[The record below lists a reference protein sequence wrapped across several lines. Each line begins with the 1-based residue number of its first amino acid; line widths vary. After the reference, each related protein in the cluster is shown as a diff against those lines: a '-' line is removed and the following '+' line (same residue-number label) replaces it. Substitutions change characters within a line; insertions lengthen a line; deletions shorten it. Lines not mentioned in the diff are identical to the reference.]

1 LKAYELMMSLF
12 HNDRENRPRAFWRL
26 LLQTVLYSA
35 GITILG
41 SLAFAAV
48 ALSRGMSLGSETAES
63 LAASPSFLAT
73 NGVASLAATIISVWL
88 AGRFFDRRAFS
99 GFGMCLKDRDWWF
112 DLGFGLSLGALL
124 MTGIFLLELSAG
136 WIEVTGTFETPA
148 GSGSFLPAILAPA
161 ILFLCVG
168 IYEELVS
175 RGYQLTNLAEG
186 LNYPSLGP
194 RGAVLLAWVLS
205 SSIFGFFH
213 LANPGATLASTI
225 NIAFA
230 GLLLGVGYVLTG
242 RLAIP
247 IGLHITWNFFQGNVF
262 GFPVSGLD
270 PIGATFLTT
279 EQGGPLLFTG
289 GAFGPE
295 AGLLDIAAALIGS
308 LLIWLWVRARY
319 GKATLETS
327 IAEPP
332 AGRAEETKTSA
343 EG

>member
-1 LKAYELMMSLF
+1 VILF
-12 HNDRENRPRAFWRL
+12 RDDREIRPRAFWRL
-26 LLQTVLYSA
+26 LFQTVLYLV
-35 GITILG
+35 GITLLG
-41 SLAFAAV
+41 SLSFTAF
-48 ALSRGMSLGSETAES
+48 ALSRGMSLGSETTES
-63 LAASPSFLAT
+63 LATSPSFLAI
-73 NGVASLAATIISVWL
+73 NGVASLAATIISIWL
-88 AGRFFDRRAFS
+88 AGRYFDRRPFS

-112 DLGFGLSLGALL
+112 DLGFGLSLGASL

-136 WIEVTGTFETPA
+136 WIEVTGTFETP
-148 GSGSFLPAILAPA
+148 GGGSFLSAILAPA

-168 IYEELVS
+168 IYEELIS

-194 RGAVLLAWVLS
+194 RGAILLAWVLS

-213 LANPGATLASTI
+213 LANPGATLVSTV

-262 GFPVSGLD
+262 GFPVSGLE
-270 PIGATFLTT
+270 PIGATFLTI

-295 AGLLDIAAALIGS
+295 AGLLDIVAALIGS
-308 LLIWLWVRARY
+308 LLICLWVRARY

-332 AGRAEETKTSA
+332 VGRVEEREASA
-343 EG
+343 ED